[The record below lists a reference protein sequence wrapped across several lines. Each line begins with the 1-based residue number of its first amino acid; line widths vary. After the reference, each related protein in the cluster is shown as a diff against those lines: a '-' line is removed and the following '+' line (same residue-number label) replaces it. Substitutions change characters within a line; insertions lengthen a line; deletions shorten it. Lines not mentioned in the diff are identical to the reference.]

1 MNWRV
6 GEAKQGLSKLL
17 RQATNEPQMVY
28 SRDRLVA
35 AVISPELY
43 AEFES
48 WRDDRRKRTLD
59 QSFDEVRE
67 ICREDDYALD
77 TGEREDRASWLT
89 DQD

>member
-6 GEAKQGLSKLL
+6 DEAKQNLSKLL
-17 RQATNEPQMVY
+17 HEATNEPQMVY

-48 WRDDRRKRTLD
+48 WREGQRRRTLD

-67 ICREDDYALD
+67 ICREDDYAID
-77 TGEREDRASWLT
+77 TAEREDRASWIT
-89 DQD
+89 DRN